1 MSESSQAKLANV
13 LRPAT
18 YADILP
24 IARVFLDGLDTSL
37 PNRKLASEI
46 YKWERDVEPLNGIL
60 RLRLERELAQH
71 RVVVALVGEED
82 KVGGYVTWSNP
93 RLEDGSYKAGE
104 VCTALRRPW
113 LHAS

>member
-1 MSESSQAKLANV
+1 MSGSSQPKLANV

-24 IARVFLDGLDTSL
+24 IARVFLAGLDTSL

-46 YKWERDVEPLNGIL
+46 YEWERDVEPPKGRL
-60 RLRLERELAQH
+60 RLRLERELTQY

-82 KVGGYVTWSNP
+82 SIGGYVTWSNP
-93 RLEDGSYKAGE
+93 RMEDGSYKAGE
-104 VCTALRRPW
+104 VCMDPRSP
-113 LHAS
+113 